1 MSDHFRV
8 GRIGVTIS
16 TLAFSALAST
26 SALFAAELRYAHVGA
41 EGDIQT
47 VIAAEIAE
55 GIPAATNGEVTVELF
70 PASQL
75 GGVAEMVDGV
85 RMGSIS
91 MAHHD
96 FASLARIVPDVAV
109 FNAPFIY
116 RDGAHALAATDPAS
130 SPALQEINEKLVAEG
145 GVRII
150 GRIYRGARQISA
162 NFEVKSPADLAG
174 KPFRAVPLDLWISM
188 VKGFGAVPTPVE
200 VSELPTAL
208 MTGLVVGQEN
218 PLTMIAANKLYEVQS
233 YVAMTSHMQS
243 VLAIFVNEEVWQG
256 LTEEQRTAITAVL
269 DEEAQKSLE
278 MATESEA
285 ALVEELKGHGM
296 TVVTEADGLDL
307 EAFRTSVL
315 NQIGTDFPDWSGYIE
330 QIAAVE

>member
-1 MSDHFRV
+1 MLHIKSFGLRAGAATVLATALSV
-8 GRIGVTIS
+8 G
-16 TLAFSALAST
+16 SAT
-26 SALFAAELRYAHVGA
+26 AAELRYAHVGA

-47 VIAAEIAE
+47 VIAAEAAEAIA
-55 GIPAATNGEVTVELF
+55 AATSGEVTVQVY

-91 MAHHD
+91 MGHHD

-116 RDGAHALAATDPAS
+116 RDGAHALAATDPAT
-130 SPALQEINEKLVAEG
+130 SPALQSINEKLVAEG

-162 NFEVKSPADLAG
+162 NFEVKSPADLEA
-174 KPFRAVPLDLWISM
+174 KPFRAVPLDLWVSM

-233 YVAMTSHMQS
+233 HVAMTSHMQS
-243 VLAIFVNEEVWQG
+243 VLAVFVNEEAWQG
-256 LTEEQRTAITAVL
+256 LTEEQRVTITKVL
-269 DEEAQKSLE
+269 DDEAQKSLQL
-278 MATESEA
+278 AIDSEA
-285 ALVEELKGHGM
+285 ALVEELKGNGM
-296 TVVTEADGLDL
+296 TIVTEADGLDL
-307 EAFRTSVL
+307 EAFRSSVL
-315 NQIGTDFPDWSGYIE
+315 AQIKSDFPEYQPYIE